1 MNAVVALRRLVLRRV
16 ALGAAAV
23 LAGCIGS
30 NVITAEQRMAALAEP
45 VFAPA
50 GALQL
55 EGLYA
60 SVDVQG
66 EVAAQLRKVYYVF
79 LPDGSYTGAALVD
92 SGGALAFQTLTGRF
106 AVTAAGLVLDGAEPA
121 PLLVAGELLRIEAPG
136 GALVLRREVLR

>member
-1 MNAVVALRRLVLRRV
+1 MNATATMRLL
-16 ALGAAAV
+16 ALGAVAV
-23 LAGCIGS
+23 LGGCIAS
-30 NVITAEQRMAALAEP
+30 NVIATEQRMAAVAQP
-45 VFAPA
+45 VFEPA

-92 SGGALAFQTLTGRF
+92 SDGLLAFQTLTGRF
-106 AVTAAGLVLDGAEPA
+106 AVTGSGLALDGAEPV
-121 PLLVAGELLRIEAPG
+121 PLAVAGDLLRIEAPG